1 MSKFSSESEMLP
13 LTGLINVCNMKS
25 IGILNLFLMN
35 SNSICIHQKTDLNGH
50 MKSNHRKKVVD
61 GGLESEKG
69 GKCCNV
75 SKREKTTKIICKDN

>member
-1 MSKFSSESEMLP
+1 
-13 LTGLINVCNMKS
+13 
-25 IGILNLFLMN
+25 MN